1 MDIFFYE
8 AFLEEEEALRRGLRD
23 NITAGFTSRT
33 IQESGHASPPADL
46 ISTRT
51 QSIIP
56 PAWGP
61 HLKGILTRSTGHDH
75 LASFLEGPGSLVK
88 AGYLPLYC
96 SRAVAEQALLLWL
109 GLMRRI
115 RAQMNHLKGFER
127 DGLTGMECRGK
138 TLLVVGV
145 GNIGYEICRIGEALG
160 MNVLG
165 VDLIQ
170 RHPGIR
176 YVSIHDA
183 MGEADVICCAMNL
196 TKLNA
201 GYFSRELL
209 IKARPGAVFV
219 NIARGELAPAS
230 VLLGL
235 LNEGPLGGVGL
246 DVYENEGRLAAAM
259 RAGTNDKALWMQDI
273 LALMGHENAI
283 LTPHNAFNT
292 QESVQRKASQSI
304 DQAEHFLRHGE
315 FIWQVSYNPL

>member
-61 HLKGILTRSTGHDH
+61 HRKGILTRRTGHDH

-88 AGYLPLYC
+88 AGYLPC
-96 SRAVAEQALLLWL
+96 TAAGQWPSSPAALA
-109 GLMRRI
+109 GPHEEI

-127 DGLTGMECRGK
+127 DGLTGMECRARPCWWWGW
-138 TLLVVGV
+138 

-160 MNVLG
+160 NECPRG
-165 VDLIQ
+165 
-170 RHPGIR
+170 RPHSKAPGIR

-183 MGEADVICCAMNL
+183 MGE
-196 TKLNA
+196 
-201 GYFSRELL
+201 SRRDL
-209 IKARPGAVFV
+209 
-219 NIARGELAPAS
+219 
-230 VLLGL
+230 
-235 LNEGPLGGVGL
+235 
-246 DVYENEGRLAAAM
+246 
-259 RAGTNDKALWMQDI
+259 
-273 LALMGHENAI
+273 
-283 LTPHNAFNT
+283 
-292 QESVQRKASQSI
+292 
-304 DQAEHFLRHGE
+304 LRHEPDETQCGI
-315 FIWQVSYNPL
+315 FFP